1 MAELPL
7 AAIKR
12 LASVK
17 GKGFRVGEDAVELI
31 QKATEVWVTQLAD
44 EGFVFA
50 IHAGRRTLKSVD
62 IAAILDKI
70 GLKIPAEKPKV
81 AAKKKK

>member
-17 GKGFRVGEDAVELI
+17 GKEFRVGEDAVELI
-31 QKATEVWVTQLAD
+31 GKAAEIWVKQLAN
-44 EGFVFA
+44 ESFIFA
-50 IHAGRRTLKSVD
+50 IHAQRRTLKAVD
-62 IAAILDKI
+62 VAAILDKM
-70 GLKIPAEKPKV
+70 GMKIPAEKPKV

>member
-31 QKATEVWVTQLAD
+31 GKATEIWVQKLA
-44 EGFVFA
+44 EGGFIFA
-50 IHAGRRTLKSVD
+50 IHAGRRTLKAVD
-62 IAAILDKI
+62 VMAVLDKSDI
-70 GLKIPAEKPKV
+70 KIPAEKPKV
-81 AAKKKK
+81 VAKKKK